1 MRRFL
6 IMSCAICANAFLSGP
21 IEAEISTPGLFSRP
35 YYQGH
40 VQNVDEFGIMHGEFF
55 DTTGLIRVTRIR
67 NFYMDVDPTAL
78 AELVTGAHIGCRDM
92 YTDADAM
99 AATCFMISNDGP
111 FRKTLDIDE
120 QLKDKDVKLGCN
132 YWDRRAESN
141 GIIPLG
147 IMCN

>member
-1 MRRFL
+1 
-6 IMSCAICANAFLSGP
+6 MSCAICINALLSGP

-55 DTTGLIRVTRIR
+55 DISGLIRVTRIR
-67 NFYMDVDPTAL
+67 NFYMNVDPTAL
-78 AELVTGAHIGCRDM
+78 AELVTGALIRCHHM

-99 AATCFMISNDGP
+99 AATCFTIATDGP
-111 FRKTLDIDE
+111 FGVADDIYE
-120 QLKDKDVKLGCN
+120 QLKNKGAKLECN

-147 IMCN
+147 IMCK